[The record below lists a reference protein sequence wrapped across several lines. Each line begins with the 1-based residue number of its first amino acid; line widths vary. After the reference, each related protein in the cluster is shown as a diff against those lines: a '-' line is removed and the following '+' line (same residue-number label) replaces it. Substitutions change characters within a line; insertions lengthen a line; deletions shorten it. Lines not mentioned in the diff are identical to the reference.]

1 MQRVPLIALVV
12 TSVLALGACGDTS
25 SDSPVTAAVASPG
38 AASAPVV
45 PNGPAGARTDRL
57 TESEVRA
64 FYAPLDDI
72 EGALDP
78 ERACGMLARAFEGRF
93 ETRNPDGSTTN
104 RVVGRDQTCADA
116 RAGAVALRSALD
128 KGPPPEGS
136 HDVEAVTIAADGAS
150 ADARYVQRFVLPG
163 RLEIV
168 VRGTDT
174 VIREDGRLVVSRSV
188 GQETIRNP

>member
-1 MQRVPLIALVV
+1 M
-12 TSVLALGACGDTS
+12 
-25 SDSPVTAAVASPG
+25 
-38 AASAPVV
+38 
-45 PNGPAGARTDRL
+45 
-57 TESEVRA
+57 RA
-64 FYAPLDDI
+64 FYAPLDGI

-78 ERACGMLARAFEGRF
+78 ERACAMLARAFEGRF
-93 ETRNPDGSTTN
+93 ETRHPDGSTTQ

-116 RAGAVALRSALD
+116 RAGAVALRSTLD

-136 HDVEAVTIAADGAS
+136 HVVESVTVAEGGAS
-150 ADARYVQRFVLPG
+150 AEARYVQRFLLPG

-174 VIREDGRLVVSRSV
+174 LVREDGRVVVRRSV